1 MLPSAPL
8 VPENDPS
15 ALFITAGMQPL
26 APFLMGNPHPG
37 GRRLANVQKCVRTQ
51 DIESVGD
58 ATHDTFFE
66 MLGNWSLG
74 DYFKEEAIRWSYE
87 LLTSTDEGFGLDSR
101 RLYITCF
108 AGDENAPRDE
118 ESACVWRSLGIP
130 ENRIYYLP
138 VENNWWSP
146 GENGPCGPDTEMFYD
161 ITPAGLG
168 ELTHEQFLWADD
180 SQQTVEIWND
190 VFIEYEKR
198 AGKVVGKLAQK
209 NVDTGA
215 GLERLAMVL
224 QKKDNIFD
232 ADLFA
237 PIMAELPAGDGRNAS
252 VRARRI
258 VADHVRTSVFIA
270 TDGVSPSNTS
280 QGYVLR
286 RLLRRA
292 VRFADLLGMP
302 PLSLARIAGCVP
314 HAYADIYP
322 ELETSQGAVQ
332 ELFEKEETLFRKTL
346 HRGMREFKKLS
357 HANISGHDAFLLF
370 SSYGFPF
377 ELTAELAREHEIA
390 VDEAGF
396 REELAKHQE
405 LSRASTEGK
414 FKGGLAGGS
423 EKELKYHTA
432 THLLHQ
438 ALADVLGESVRQ
450 MGSNINAER
459 LRFDFAHESKL
470 TDEEKQKVEE
480 IVNEKIRENLP
491 VQSVILLREEAEKT
505 GARHFFKEKYGDTVT
520 LYYIGPDLA
529 HAYSKEF
536 CGGPHASRTGELG
549 TFHIVKE
556 EAVSAGLRRIKA
568 VLE

>member
-314 HAYADIYP
+314 HAYTDIYP
-322 ELETSQGAVQ
+322 ELETSQSAVQ

-549 TFHIVKE
+549 TLRIVKE